1 MPQTRIEQCFQ
12 SLAKANK
19 TAFIAFITAGDPD
32 IETSYQLLIGLVEAG
47 VDIIELGM
55 PFSDPM
61 ADGVAIQNASQRAL
75 KAGMTLAKTL
85 DLVRR
90 FRQQDS
96 QTPIVLM
103 GYYNPIYIY
112 GVPQFLTDAQSAGVD
127 GLIIVDLPPE
137 EDEEVCLPA
146 LKAGLNFIH
155 LVAPT
160 THDKRLPLV
169 LANTSGFVYY
179 VSITGITG
187 ADAADENLVAES
199 VARLKTHTNLPIVV
213 GFGIKTPEQMRL
225 FARFADGVVVGSA
238 LVEAIS
244 HTLDEAGQAT
254 ETTLSQPLALARAL
268 ALSVAQDMK

>member
-1 MPQTRIEQCFQ
+1 MPQTRIDHCFQ
-12 SLAKANK
+12 TLAKADK

-32 IETSYQLLIGLVEAG
+32 IETSYQLLMGLVEAG

-61 ADGVAIQNASQRAL
+61 ADGIAIQNASKRAL

-90 FRQQDS
+90 FRQHDS

-103 GYYNPIYIY
+103 GYYNPIYQY
-112 GVPQFLTDAQSAGVD
+112 GVSPFLTDAQSAGVD

-146 LKAGLNFIH
+146 LKTGLNFIH
-155 LVAPT
+155 LVSPT

-169 LANTSGFVYY
+169 LANTSGFIYY
-179 VSITGITG
+179 VSMTGITG
-187 ADAADENLVAES
+187 ADAPPENLVAEG
-199 VARLKTHTNLPIVV
+199 VARVKTHTNLPIVV
-213 GFGIKTPEQMRL
+213 GFGIKTPEQMRR

-238 LVEAIS
+238 LVETIS
-244 HTLDEAGQAT
+244 HTLDETGQAT
-254 ETTLSQPLALARAL
+254 DATLSQPLVLARSMAQAL
-268 ALSVAQDMK
+268 NE